1 VNESLAGRFDMRS
14 SHARHPATHHHTLLL
29 AAAAVAVTAVLIRR
43 QSSSSNR
50 RWGSDGKEDTEN
62 NENLKNED
70 VASSADRKSDS
81 TRFPW
86 EPAVMTNVNESGD
99 TSDDDDDIGAESE
112 HVSTGNPNHHQQ
124 QQDDQ
129 LEFLASMTF
138 ASSSLRQPSCPCC
151 V

>member
-1 VNESLAGRFDMRS
+1 MRS
-14 SHARHPATHHHTLLL
+14 SHARHPTHHHSLLL
-29 AAAAVAVTAVLIRR
+29 AAAAIAVSVILIRR

-50 RWGSDGKEDTEN
+50 RCSDGKEGTEN
-62 NENLKNED
+62 NENEKNED
-70 VASSADRKSDS
+70 AAPTDDRKSDS

-99 TSDDDDDIGAESE
+99 TCTSDDVDDIGEESG
-112 HVSTGNPNHHQQ
+112 HVSTGNPTHHQQ
-124 QQDDQ
+124 QQGDQ

>member
-1 VNESLAGRFDMRS
+1 MRS
-14 SHARHPATHHHTLLL
+14 SHARHPTHHHSLLL
-29 AAAAVAVTAVLIRR
+29 AAAAIAVSVILIRR

-50 RWGSDGKEDTEN
+50 CWGSDGKEDTEN
-62 NENLKNED
+62 NESLKNED
-70 VASSADRKSDS
+70 AAPTDDRKSDS

-86 EPAVMTNVNESGD
+86 EPAVMTNVNEGGD
-99 TSDDDDDIGAESE
+99 TSDDVDDIGDEGE
-112 HVSTGNPNHHQQ
+112 HVSTGNPTHHQQ
-124 QQDDQ
+124 HQNDQ

>member
-1 VNESLAGRFDMRS
+1 MRS
-14 SHARHPATHHHTLLL
+14 SHARHPTHHHSLLL
-29 AAAAVAVTAVLIRR
+29 AAAAIAVSVILIRR

-50 RWGSDGKEDTEN
+50 CWGSDGKEDTEN
-62 NENLKNED
+62 NESLNED
-70 VASSADRKSDS
+70 AAPTDDRKSDS

-86 EPAVMTNVNESGD
+86 EPAVMTNVNEGGD
-99 TSDDDDDIGAESE
+99 TSDDVDDIGDEGE
-112 HVSTGNPNHHQQ
+112 HVSTGNPTHHQQ
-124 QQDDQ
+124 HQNDQ

>member
-1 VNESLAGRFDMRS
+1 M
-14 SHARHPATHHHTLLL
+14 T
-29 AAAAVAVTAVLIRR
+29 AAAVAVTAVLIRR

-99 TSDDDDDIGAESE
+99 TSDDDDIGEE
-112 HVSTGNPNHHQQ
+112 VDTGNPTHHMQ

-129 LEFLASMTF
+129 IDFLASMTF

>member
-1 VNESLAGRFDMRS
+1 MRS
-14 SHARHPATHHHTLLL
+14 SHARHPTHHHSLLL
-29 AAAAVAVTAVLIRR
+29 AAAAVAVSVILIRR

-50 RWGSDGKEDTEN
+50 RWGSDGKEDTES
-62 NENLKNED
+62 NENLKNGD
-70 VASSADRKSDS
+70 AASSDDRKSDS
-81 TRFPW
+81 APFPW

-99 TSDDDDDIGAESE
+99 TINDVDDIGDEGE
-112 HVSTGNPNHHQQ
+112 HVSTGNPTHHQQ